1 MTFQV
6 IDAERNPLPN
16 VQVHYGISNPETF
29 GFIGFTDKNDSVAW
43 NDLLT
48 GKQNIYHT
56 TGGVGSWGKRLGNHA
71 GLAPNETYEEGDRR
85 YASGCIAARETLFG
99 NPPEQLAGAVANG
112 TFRRSQQPLLHCL

>member
-1 MTFQV
+1 LTFQV

-48 GKQNIYHT
+48 GKQNIYVWIRLPANCQCRSTFHSQS
-56 TGGVGSWGKRLGNHA
+56 GVLIS
-71 GLAPNETYEEGDRR
+71 APLSHY
-85 YASGCIAARETLFG
+85 
-99 NPPEQLAGAVANG
+99 
-112 TFRRSQQPLLHCL
+112 RRSGKLGKTARKPRRLSAQ

>member
-29 GFIGFTDKNDSVAW
+29 GFIGFTDENDSVAW

-48 GKQNIYHT
+48 GKTEYLCLDKASCELSMPQHFPFQIRRFDFGATITLQAEWEAGENGSET
-56 TGGVGSWGKRLGNHA
+56 TPA
-71 GLAPNETYEEGDRR
+71 
-85 YASGCIAARETLFG
+85 
-99 NPPEQLAGAVANG
+99 
-112 TFRRSQQPLLHCL
+112 

>member
-48 GKQNIYHT
+48 GKQNIYVWIRLPANCQCRSTFHSQS
-56 TGGVGSWGKRLGNHA
+56 GVLIS
-71 GLAPNETYEEGDRR
+71 APLSHY
-85 YASGCIAARETLFG
+85 
-99 NPPEQLAGAVANG
+99 
-112 TFRRSQQPLLHCL
+112 RRSGKLGKTAQKPRRLSAQ

>member
-48 GKQNIYHT
+48 GKQNIYVCRS
-56 TGGVGSWGKRLGNHA
+56 GD
-71 GLAPNETYEEGDRR
+71 ET
-85 YASGCIAARETLFG
+85 AA
-99 NPPEQLAGAVANG
+99 V
-112 TFRRSQQPLLHCL
+112 SLLHRDIAYMEQGFLRK